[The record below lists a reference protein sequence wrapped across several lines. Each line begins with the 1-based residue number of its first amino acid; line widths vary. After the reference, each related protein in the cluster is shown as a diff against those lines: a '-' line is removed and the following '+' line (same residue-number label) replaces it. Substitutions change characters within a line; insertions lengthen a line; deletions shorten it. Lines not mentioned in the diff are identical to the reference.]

1 MTTEADASDLVP
13 LSRPLPDPLRYGVAP
28 RVLPPASL
36 VVQPLAEPPPS
47 LTVRRSPRRMKI
59 GALLLGIGYAPA
71 VALALALSPQ
81 AGEPGGPSLGAN
93 YTLFIPGVGPIVS
106 GIYAPATSPPGTAG
120 RVLTSWTLPLVL
132 TLGLLQATGT
142 ALLIDGA
149 VPALRPTGPAAD
161 SLDLHFPPWR
171 TD

>member
-1 MTTEADASDLVP
+1 
-13 LSRPLPDPLRYGVAP
+13 
-28 RVLPPASL
+28 
-36 VVQPLAEPPPS
+36 
-47 LTVRRSPRRMKI
+47 MKI

-81 AGEPGGPSLGAN
+81 AGEPGGPSLASN
-93 YTLFIPGVGPIVS
+93 YTLLIPGVGPIVS

-132 TLGLLQATGT
+132 TLGLLQGTGA